1 LAEAS
6 KCRKALFL
14 AKLLYSMK
22 HKILILGPQGSGK
35 GTQAQ
40 LLAERTGL
48 PALSMGQLLR
58 DEVASES
65 LLGQKI
71 DSIIN
76 AGNLV
81 SDDIALDV
89 LKLRLQKDDAKEG
102 YIVDGYPRNLAQYQT
117 FSNFDI
123 PTALLVITVPKEET
137 LKRLLKR
144 AEIEGRLDDNEETI
158 LKRLAIYDQETAP
171 LIEKYTE
178 MGIAHMIDGV
188 GTIEEVAERINK
200 ALGV

>member
-1 LAEAS
+1 
-6 KCRKALFL
+6 
-14 AKLLYSMK
+14 MK

-40 LLAERTGL
+40 ILAEKLGL

-58 DEVASES
+58 DEVASGS
-65 LLGQKI
+65 LLGEKI
-71 DSIIN
+71 ASIIN

-81 SDDIALDV
+81 PDDIALDV
-89 LKLRLQKDDAKEG
+89 LKLRIQKEDAENG
-102 YIVDGYPRNLAQYQT
+102 YILDGYPRNMAQYNT
-117 FSNFDI
+117 YSNFDT

-144 AEIEGRLDDNEETI
+144 AEIEGRADDNEETI
-158 LKRLAIYDQETAP
+158 LKRLAIYEQDTEP

-178 MGIAHMIDGV
+178 MGIAHVVDGI